1 MAHDLRNAGG
11 GLREI
16 QELSEAGLTA
26 QQLLAESAA
35 VIDRVVPSDG
45 YFMGATDPATTLTI
59 GPGAHR
65 DLPREM
71 CQPTWDYEFLVPDY
85 MKFRDIGRS
94 GRFVA
99 DIHEETGGNPM
110 RSPRWRD
117 VGRQHGFHSEVRMTF
132 SLGESIWGVAQLDRA
147 GDVSRFSDPEK
158 AWLAQASPLIAQGL
172 RRAMLA
178 PQPAAPAGRGPGV
191 LLLDPASRMISATGE
206 AAAWME
212 EIDSPVRYDTGGGV
226 PIPLE
231 LTAYAA
237 RVRATEEGE
246 TAPPGRL
253 RTRDGVWL
261 NMHGSLLAGSDQLAL
276 VVEPAKAGDV
286 APLIVEAYG
295 LSRRE
300 LDVVRLVAR
309 GRSTSEIAAT
319 LFLSPHTVR
328 DHIKSVFEKTGVS
341 SRGELVAKVF
351 ADHYTP
357 AAH

>member
-11 GLREI
+11 ALREI
-16 QELSEAGLTA
+16 EELADAGLTA
-26 QQLLAESAA
+26 QQLLADVGD

-65 DLPREM
+65 DLPQEM

-99 DIHEETGGNPM
+99 DIHEETGGNPD

-117 VGRQHGFHSEVRMTF
+117 LQRQNGFRSEVRATF
-132 SLGESIWGVAQLDRA
+132 TLGESIWGVAQFDRA
-147 GDVSRFSDPEK
+147 GDVARFTDPEK
-158 AWLAQASPLIAQGL
+158 AWLAQASPIIAEGL
-172 RRAMLA
+172 RRAMLEQRA
-178 PQPAAPAGRGPGV
+178 AAPARGPGV
-191 LLLDPASRMISATGE
+191 LLLDPESRMLSATGE
-206 AAAWME
+206 AAAWIE
-212 EIDSPVRYDTGGGV
+212 EVDCPVRYDHGGGIA
-226 PIPLE
+226 IPLE
-231 LTAYAA
+231 MTAYAA
-237 RVRATEEGE
+237 RVRATPEGE
-246 TAPPGRL
+246 APPTGRL

-261 NMHGSLLAGSDQLAL
+261 NMHGSLLGGSDQLAL

-295 LSRRE
+295 LTKRE

-309 GRSTSEIAAT
+309 GLGTSEIAAS

-328 DHIKSVFEKTGVS
+328 DHIKAVFEKTGVS

-351 ADHYTP
+351 ADHYSP
-357 AAH
+357 AGH